1 MIRGLALRSKPYDLL
16 IQREA
21 VYNLMPQVNKEKLC
35 KNYEQYSL
43 DPSTR

>member
-21 VYNLMPQVNKEKLC
+21 VYNLLPQINKEKLN
-35 KNYEQYSL
+35 KNYSQYSI
-43 DPSTR
+43 DPVTR